1 MEAVSQVLDADVVKI
16 QKAEDR
22 DNAATEMIA
31 KVEELSESLG
41 EVAMSMSFLWTFFFQ
56 KTTKNK

>member
-1 MEAVSQVLDADVVKI
+1 MEAVSQVLDADVAKI

-22 DNAATEMIA
+22 DNAATEMIV

-41 EVAMSMSFLWTFFFQ
+41 EILIRMLSFRFF
-56 KTTKNK
+56 